1 MDHDENPGTNAQEHY
16 ALVMSENIK
25 SGSVYLDCRWE
36 SKPSQAEVQEWFDVY
51 PHGKYP
57 IHPEQYAEDCPW
69 HPATVDPQLRVFDQH
84 GNKVARVVCFQ
95 YGESMRRK
103 RGSDTKM
110 RWHRKTR
117 MYIEVAVWDDSP
129 YALYDDEP
137 AARIRLSDEGLEI
150 MEAHQYHWESYS
162 WNQILKRISLSP
174 DGPLPAG
181 DEE

>member
-1 MDHDENPGTNAQEHY
+1 
-16 ALVMSENIK
+16 
-25 SGSVYLDCRWE
+25 
-36 SKPSQAEVQEWFDVY
+36 
-51 PHGKYP
+51 
-57 IHPEQYAEDCPW
+57 
-69 HPATVDPQLRVFDQH
+69 
-84 GNKVARVVCFQ
+84 
-95 YGESMRRK
+95 
-103 RGSDTKM
+103 
-110 RWHRKTR
+110 

-150 MEAHQYHWESYS
+150 MEANQYHWESYS